1 MYHRQRIDDGCSD
14 DSSVSDWIM
23 ATIAIGDIHGNSRAL
38 QDLLGQLTTEL
49 TAADTVVFLGDYIDR
64 GPDSRGCIERILQFR
79 AGAAARVVTLA
90 GNHED
95 WLLRSLSDPTRHSW
109 ILGMDAFATIASY
122 STVAAGVL
130 REALSEVGVRL
141 LTESVE
147 LPYAVFFDAMPAEHL
162 RFLRDLQL
170 FHRSGGSVFVHGGV
184 DWLVG
189 PVEQQS
195 RKTVLWGCD
204 GFPEAYQGTDCVVY
218 GHYSNAVLDAEGWP
232 RPLVLPRSIGIDTIA
247 HGVLTAV
254 EIGGSRMWQSAR
266 HSV

>member
-1 MYHRQRIDDGCSD
+1 
-14 DSSVSDWIM
+14 M
-23 ATIAIGDIHGNSRAL
+23 ATIAIGDIHGNAKAL
-38 QDLLGQLTTEL
+38 QDLLGQLAAEL

-64 GPDSRGCIERILQFR
+64 GPDSCGCIERILQFR
-79 AGAAARVVTLA
+79 AGTVAKVVTLA

-122 STVAAGVL
+122 SAVAAGVL
-130 REALSEVGVRL
+130 RQALSEVGVRL

-147 LPYAVFFDAMPAEHL
+147 LPYAVFFEAMPAEHVV
-162 RFLRDLQL
+162 FLRDLQL
-170 FHRSGGSVFVHGGV
+170 FYRSGEAVFVHGGV

-204 GFPEAYQGTDCVVY
+204 GFPEAYQGSDCVVY
-218 GHYSNAVLDAEGWP
+218 GHHSNAVLDAAGWP
-232 RPLVLPRSIGIDTIA
+232 RPLLLPRSIGIDTIA

-266 HSV
+266 YPVLSLIHI